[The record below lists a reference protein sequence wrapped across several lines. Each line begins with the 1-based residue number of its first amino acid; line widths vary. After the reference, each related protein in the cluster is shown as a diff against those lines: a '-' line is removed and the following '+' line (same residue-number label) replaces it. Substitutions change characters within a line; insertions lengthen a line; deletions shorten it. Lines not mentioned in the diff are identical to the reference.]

1 MACHTR
7 ASPAD
12 VEFVHAAMSTSTPER
27 TAFSPDLRTALIA
40 MIRKRVPES
49 EVEDIVQATLT
60 EAIESPHA
68 PKDSESLRRW
78 IFGVAKNKVVDFHR
92 RRGRE
97 SFDLPEVAEDPA
109 PHAEADL
116 LRWAERNLP
125 EGEEAHKTLGW
136 MLREGDG
143 EKLESIAASEK
154 LPAPRVRQRVS
165 RLRRHLKTS
174 WAREVGLLAA
184 LGVVVAVALVVWF
197 RKEPIEKDNP
207 VARGEEIR
215 RGALVKCDAQQ
226 WDACV
231 SGLDDAK
238 KLDPAGDGRPEVQKA
253 REAATKAL
261 APAPVESNVTP
272 PPAPMPTL
280 DPIDSKGEP
289 KGPIQRKFDGKPE
302 PTTAPVPT
310 PVPTGSFFPTPSK
323 VPSKE
328 STFTPPAK
336 PGGGVTS
343 DFDPST
349 ESIGSGGGKVA
360 PATKK
365 GGGGTKGGSK

>member
-1 MACHTR
+1 
-7 ASPAD
+7 
-12 VEFVHAAMSTSTPER
+12 MSTSTPER
-27 TAFSPDLRTALIA
+27 TAFNPDLRAALIA

-49 EVEDIVQATLT
+49 EVEDIVQATLA

-97 SFDLPEVAEDPA
+97 SFDMPEVADDPA

-125 EGEEAHKTLGW
+125 EGEDAQKTLGW

-184 LGVVVAVALVVWF
+184 LGVALAVALVLWF

-215 RGALVKCDAQQ
+215 RGALVKCDTQQ
-226 WDACV
+226 WASCV
-231 SGLDDAK
+231 EGLDAAK

-253 REAATKAL
+253 REAAAKAL

-272 PPAPMPTL
+272 PPAPAPTL
-280 DPIDSKGEP
+280 DMDSKDGKVP
-289 KGPIQRKFDGKPE
+289 PIQRKMDVKPD

-310 PVPTGSFFPTPSK
+310 PAPTGSYFPTPIK
-323 VPSKE
+323 GPSKPKD
-328 STFTPPAK
+328 SSFTTPEPGGK
-336 PGGGVTS
+336 PGGVTS
-343 DFDPST
+343 EVGGSDSP
-349 ESIGSGGGKVA
+349 IGKPA
-360 PATKK
+360 PKK
-365 GGGGTKGGSK
+365 GGGGGKASGGSFTK

>member
-1 MACHTR
+1 
-7 ASPAD
+7 
-12 VEFVHAAMSTSTPER
+12 MSTSTPER
-27 TAFSPDLRTALIA
+27 TAFNLDLRAALIA

-125 EGEEAHKTLGW
+125 EGEDAHKTLGW

-184 LGVVVAVALVVWF
+184 LGVVVAVALVFWF

-226 WDACV
+226 WQACV
-231 SGLDDAK
+231 EGLDDAK

-272 PPAPMPTL
+272 PPAPTL
-280 DPIDSKGEP
+280 PMDSKGDF
-289 KGPIQRKFDGKPE
+289 KQGPTKLEGKPQ

-310 PVPTGSFFPTPSK
+310 PVPTGSYFPPPSK
-323 VPSKE
+323 AKE
-328 STFTPPAK
+328 STLTPTPAK
-336 PGGGVTS
+336 PTGGFTS
-343 DFDPST
+343 DFEGATPGDSSL
-349 ESIGSGGGKVA
+349 SIGSGGKAA
-360 PATKK
+360 PTTKK
-365 GGGGTKGGSK
+365 GGGATKGGSK